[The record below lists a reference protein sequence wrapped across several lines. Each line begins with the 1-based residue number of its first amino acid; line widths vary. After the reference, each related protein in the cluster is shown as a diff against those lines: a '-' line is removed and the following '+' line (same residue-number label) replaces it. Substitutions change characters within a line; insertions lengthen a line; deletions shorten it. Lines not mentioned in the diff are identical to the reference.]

1 MTKDIANKMLLEEI
15 SALFDITISDLNDNL
30 LDQKFGIDT
39 VDFLYLI
46 NTLETKYGINICRI
60 LETNDSPI
68 FTVNNLAAE
77 IEAIGINEN
86 RNN

>member
-1 MTKDIANKMLLEEI
+1 MTKDIAKKMLLEEI

-46 NTLETKYGINICRI
+46 N
-60 LETNDSPI
+60 
-68 FTVNNLAAE
+68 
-77 IEAIGINEN
+77 
-86 RNN
+86 

>member
-1 MTKDIANKMLLEEI
+1 MTKDIAKKMLLEEI

-46 NTLETKYGINICRI
+46 NTLETKYGINIYRI